1 MNMRKKLLN
10 LLGINFLNKEKNRTY
25 IIALFIKGD
34 HGLNIMLGTTVSSP
48 QMTEKVN
55 MINMMT

>member
-10 LLGINFLNKEKNRTY
+10 LLGINFLNKEKNKTY
-25 IIALFIKGD
+25 IILLFIKGD